1 MQREILPVDVTDD
14 SVEQHLARHGR
25 SGHAMYLVVVALVLI
40 AFGALPI
47 ISVDISVQSSGI
59 VRPSVD
65 KHDVRARVSGVAAE
79 VRVQENEPV
88 REGDVLAVIRST
100 AVGERS
106 ALVHDQIAAKES
118 EIADTDLL
126 GHEAEQGIDPARFH
140 LNAPRQEYL
149 QFRDELATSRIE
161 EAAATRELDRARSLA
176 ERGFAPASEV
186 EAKQLAVRR
195 AAAATRAVVERYH
208 AQWQTRLA
216 TLRLDLR
223 ALQASRDQI
232 DEEHSLYA
240 ITAPVAGTVEELA
253 GISSGSYVQAGD
265 RIAVI
270 SPSSRLVADVFVSPS
285 NVGLVRRGGTVR
297 MMIDAFNYTDWG
309 IITGHV
315 LEVSDDFLDSG
326 NQAVFKVR
334 CALDQDHLVLR
345 NGFVGRLRKGMTLRA
360 RFVVAHRSL
369 LQLLRDDVSDWL
381 DPARSAPR
389 SAEVAGA
396 AVESST

>member
-1 MQREILPVDVTDD
+1 MQRELLPVHVVDD
-14 SVEQHLARHGR
+14 SVEHLARHGR
-25 SGHAMYLVVVALVLI
+25 GGHTMYLVVLALVLI
-40 AFGALPI
+40 AFGALPV

-59 VRPSVD
+59 IRPSVE

-79 VRVQENEPV
+79 VRVRENEAV
-88 REGDVLAVIRST
+88 REGDVLAVIQST

-106 ALVHDQIAAKES
+106 ALVRDQIAAKQA
-118 EIADTDLL
+118 EISDTDLL
-126 GHEAEQGIDPARFH
+126 GREAERGIDLSRFRAD
-140 LNAPRQEYL
+140 APRQEYL
-149 QFRDELATSRIE
+149 QFRDELATSRME
-161 EAAATRELDRARSLA
+161 EAAAARELDRARLLA
-176 ERGFAPASEV
+176 ERGFAPASDV

-195 AAAATRAVVERYH
+195 AAAASRAIIERYH

-216 TLRLDLR
+216 TVRLDLR
-223 ALQASRDQI
+223 ALQSSRDQI
-232 DEEHSLYA
+232 DEEHALYA
-240 ITAPVAGTVEELA
+240 ITAPVAGTIEELA
-253 GISSGSYVQAGD
+253 GISGGSYVQAGD

-270 SPSSRLVADVFVSPS
+270 SPSSRLVADVFVSPD
-285 NVGLVRRGGTVR
+285 NVGLVRRGGGVR

-309 IITGHV
+309 IITGRV

-326 NQAVFKVR
+326 NQPVFKVR
-334 CALDQDHLVLR
+334 CALDQDHLALP

-389 SAEVAGA
+389 AAELAGA
-396 AVESST
+396 AG